1 MSRAH
6 THTRAHAFRSPRICG
21 SPRRRDSKANLEKG
35 LPRGFGQSGRSRAR
49 RGCDPLRVHGKSFAG
64 EKPSASSFLDLVS
77 EFFPK
82 GLTKFL
88 SACHLTVN
96 HPPGDQPSK
105 FYSCFVFSYYMYVCI
120 RGRPSKYYLFSLT
133 DVEISAQRDELTP
146 HLQNSWQSLK
156 PNLFHRSHF
165 HPLSPRGIK
174 YKFIVLALEASVM

>member
-1 MSRAH
+1 MSAPAQWLDASTHVPLPTPATPCGGSRPGPGCRAALYLGRSYRFPAGELRA
-6 THTRAHAFRSPRICG
+6 HTRAHASRSPRICG

-105 FYSCFVFSYYMYVCI
+105 FYSCFVFSYYMYVFEVGPASI
-120 RGRPSKYYLFSLT
+120 TFS
-133 DVEISAQRDELTP
+133 V
-146 HLQNSWQSLK
+146 
-156 PNLFHRSHF
+156 
-165 HPLSPRGIK
+165 
-174 YKFIVLALEASVM
+174 